1 MTATIYRGGNT
12 PAEPSSIRVATF
24 GIGGMH
30 CAACASRNERALKKL
45 HGVREA
51 AVNFGMR
58 NARVA
63 FDAAAVTE
71 RALHDA
77 VIGNGFQVLTNEF
90 ARDNKERA
98 RRELANARWR
108 AFLALLLALPVAPL
122 AMLEIELPWTLVG
135 RNASALIQAGL
146 SAMVILGLG
155 WGFHRGMLQ
164 QAVRGASNMDTLISL
179 GALAALFYSL
189 WALYAGDQHLY
200 FETGALIAAFILLGR
215 YFEARSRG
223 QASAAIE
230 KLVDLGAKTAH
241 LVRDDHEHEIPIDDV
256 QVGDVLLV
264 KPGEKVPVDGK
275 LVSGR
280 SSVDEAM
287 LTGESMPVTKTVG
300 DAVFAAT
307 INASGAFR
315 MQATK
320 VGQDTT
326 LAQIVRLVADA
337 QGNKAPIQKLADR
350 ISGIFV
356 PIVLGIALLTAAGWY
371 LATGDLQQSLIPAVA
386 VLVIACPC
394 SLGLATPT
402 AIMVGTGLGARRG
415 ILIKNGEALERGEN
429 IDVVIFDKTGT
440 LTEGRPKVAEIIP
453 AHAQLDA
460 ADVLGLAA
468 SLEQLSEH
476 PLAHAIVSAARE
488 RGLSL
493 EPVDGFES
501 LAGKGVRGSIAS
513 HAVMVGSPRL
523 LRETGIAMAGLQGKV
538 EEREAAAETVVA
550 VARDKEL
557 IGIIAIADV
566 VKEGAAG
573 ALERLHGLGLQTAML
588 TGDNRRAAGAIAK
601 QIGMDQVFAEVLPQ
615 DKADRVRALQQ
626 QGQRVAFVG
635 DGINDAPALAQ
646 ADLGIGMGT
655 GTDIAIEAGH
665 IVLVKGHPL
674 KVVEALMLSRLT
686 FKTIKQ
692 NLFWA
697 FLYNVAAIP
706 LAALGLLNPVIAA
719 AAMAVSS
726 VSVVANSLRIKAR
739 QWPRGA

>member
-1 MTATIYRGGNT
+1 MTAATFQDRST
-12 PAEPSSIRVATF
+12 PAEASSIKVATF

-30 CAACASRNERALKKL
+30 CAACANRNERALKKL

-63 FDAAAVTE
+63 FDPAEVTE

-90 ARDNKERA
+90 ARDNREAA
-98 RRELANARWR
+98 RQELAQARSR
-108 AFLALLLALPVAPL
+108 AFLALVLALPVALL
-122 AMLEIELPWTLVG
+122 AMLEIELPWTLFG
-135 RNASALIQAGL
+135 RNASVLIQAL
-146 SAMVILGLG
+146 FSTIVIIGLG
-155 WGFHRGMLQ
+155 WEFHRGMLQ

-179 GALAALFYSL
+179 GTLAAFFYSL

-215 YFEARSRG
+215 YFEAKSRG

-241 LVRDDHEHEIPIDDV
+241 RVHDDREEEVPIDDV

-264 KPGEKVPVDGK
+264 KPGEKIPVDGK
-275 LVSGR
+275 VLAGR

-287 LTGESMPVTKTVG
+287 LTGESMPVTKTAG
-300 DAVFAAT
+300 DDVFGAT
-307 INASGAFR
+307 INLSGAFR

-356 PIVLGIALLTAAGWY
+356 PIVLGVALLTAAGWY
-371 LATGDLQQSLIPAVA
+371 LVTGDLQQSLISAVA

-402 AIMVGTGLGARRG
+402 AIMVGTGVGARRG
-415 ILIKNGEALERGEN
+415 ILIKNGEALERGEK
-429 IDVVIFDKTGT
+429 IDVVMFDKTGT
-440 LTEGRPKVAEIIP
+440 LTEGRPKVAAIIAPNAEVGEGEI
-453 AHAQLDA
+453 LS
-460 ADVLGLAA
+460 VAA

-476 PLAHAIVSAARE
+476 PLAQAIVSAARE
-488 RGLSL
+488 RDLSL
-493 EPVDGFES
+493 GQVDGFES
-501 LAGKGVRGSIAS
+501 LAGKGVRGTISNK
-513 HAVMVGSPRL
+513 AVVVGSPRL
-523 LRETGIAMAGLQGKV
+523 LRETGVSMEALYGKI
-538 EEREAAAETVVA
+538 EECEAAAQTVVA

-557 IGIIAIADV
+557 VGIIAIADT
-566 VKEGAAG
+566 VKEDAKKAV
-573 ALERLHGLGLQTAML
+573 ERLHELGLQTVMI
-588 TGDNRRAAGAIAK
+588 TGDNRRAAEAIAK
-601 QIGMDQVFAEVLPQ
+601 KIGIDQVFAEVLPQ
-615 DKADRVRALQQ
+615 DKADRVRGLQQ

-646 ADLGIGMGT
+646 ADLGIGIGT
-655 GTDIAIEAGH
+655 GSDIAIEAGN

-674 KVVEALMLSRLT
+674 KVVEALTLARLT

-697 FLYNVAAIP
+697 FFYNVAAIP

-726 VSVVANSLRIKAR
+726 VSVVANSLRIKTRDLA
-739 QWPRGA
+739 